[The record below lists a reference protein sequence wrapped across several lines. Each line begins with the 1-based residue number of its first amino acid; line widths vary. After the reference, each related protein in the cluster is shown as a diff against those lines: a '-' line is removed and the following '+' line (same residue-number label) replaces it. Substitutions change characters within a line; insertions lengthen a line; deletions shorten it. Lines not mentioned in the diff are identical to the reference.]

1 MAIYR
6 VDYFKTSNSK
16 YVMVEANSKREAIN
30 KAIEEKHWQKYPVD
44 FFTFNYT
51 ATLQDRK
58 PKNVS
63 PVWVSVK
70 DELPPV
76 SYTHLTLPTIPRWCR
91 SRWSPYH

>member
-1 MAIYR
+1 
-6 VDYFKTSNSK
+6 
-16 YVMVEANSKREAIN
+16 MVEANSKREAIN
-30 KAIEEKHWQKYPVD
+30 KAIEESHWQKYPVD

-70 DELPPV
+70 DELRKESKCFLAFRKKLNPIMDKLV
-76 SYTHLTLPTIPRWCR
+76 ENYTKL
-91 SRWSPYH
+91 